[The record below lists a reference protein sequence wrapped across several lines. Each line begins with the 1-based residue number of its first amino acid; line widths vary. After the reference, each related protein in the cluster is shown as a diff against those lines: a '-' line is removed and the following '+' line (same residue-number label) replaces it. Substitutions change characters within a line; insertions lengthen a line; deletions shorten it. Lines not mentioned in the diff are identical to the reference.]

1 MWTGNAVRAFLVAA
15 AITTSAAADGEQL
28 VIPGSGNNEYV
39 LAVLA
44 RTFNASQKVHQVVV
58 PPSTGS
64 AGALQAMEEKTAT
77 IARIGRPLKDS
88 EHRRGVDYIPLGSD
102 AVTFIAGTGVSVKSI
117 TAAQAFDIYSG
128 KITNWSEL
136 GGKPAP
142 IRAIGREG
150 SDASR
155 QIISRKITA
164 FDKINYSDDVK
175 IVHLDPQMISM
186 LDRYPSS
193 LGFLNLSALGAATT
207 RLVPLALDGVPPS
220 PANLESGTYPL
231 RMDFGLLIRSDAL
244 TPAGREFL
252 AFIRAAAGI
261 RVLRENGVL
270 PAPGR

>member
-1 MWTGNAVRAFLVAA
+1 MRIVTATLSLLIAATMMVSAGAVA
-15 AITTSAAADGEQL
+15 EQL

-39 LAVLA
+39 LAELA
-44 RTFNASQKVHQVVV
+44 RTFNASQKTHQVVV

-88 EHRRGVDYIPLGSD
+88 ERRAGVDYVPLGSD

-117 TAAQAFDIYSG
+117 TASQAFDIYSG

-150 SDASR
+150 TDASR
-155 QIISRKITA
+155 QIISRKFAA

-175 IVHLDPQMISM
+175 IVHLDPQMILM

-207 RLVPLALDGVPPS
+207 RLAPLALDGVPPS

-231 RMDFGLLIRSDAL
+231 RMDFGLLTRTGAL
-244 TPAGREFL
+244 TPAGKEFL
-252 AFIRAAAGI
+252 AFIRSAAGLK
-261 RVLRENGVL
+261 VLRENGVL